1 MNDQNDFQI
10 LEDYCKQDGRRL
22 RGEVDAILSRFGGI
36 VQADRDDFYSLAN
49 ETLARAW
56 QGYDGRKDFH
66 GFFHTCLENR
76 IKSEITR
83 RNRQKRRADREA
95 LSIDAP
101 AGEDGSC
108 LKDMLPSDFDIEKET
123 GLFEG
128 GGCST
133 DFSGTRASRFLD
145 QLSAFQR
152 RIVKMRLKGMSK
164 KEIVRAL
171 GIRERA
177 YEEQLSA
184 IRSYD
189 NVSILL
195 EKEAPEK
202 RREDMGEGTYMAVQT
217 AEKSKETRYS
227 VLSYLKRLED
237 FTIRKDHPLQRKAS
251 QWTKQ
256 QKDNLITSVLN
267 EDPIPPVVLA
277 EQLRPEGRDNWLID
291 GLQRLS
297 NLAEYRSN
305 GFRVG
310 KNAERPVIAYQSVD
324 REKDGTVKLDHGN
337 PVYIKKEIDV
347 RGKYYRDL
355 PAEIRE
361 RFDDFTIPAVQYF
374 NCSDDD
380 IEYHIRR
387 YNAARTMSAA
397 QKGITY
403 LGERYA
409 RRVKELARHPFLR
422 DKSSFRP
429 AEIVNGTADRV
440 ITESL
445 MAIFFLEDWK
455 KKHEDAC
462 QWLKEHGKDSQFDA
476 LEDMLD
482 RLDRAMEEDVS
493 PMFSSRDAFLWFA
506 LFDRFCRS
514 GAEDEAFIRFMREF
528 QHSLHERA
536 VGGRTYDQLCEKSTK
551 DKKVVTA
558 KLDIMESLMKDW
570 LNHGGSSL

>member
-1 MNDQNDFQI
+1 MDF
-10 LEDYCKQDGRRL
+10 
-22 RGEVDAILSRFGGI
+22 S
-36 VQADRDDFYSLAN
+36 
-49 ETLARAW
+49 
-56 QGYDGRKDFH
+56 
-66 GFFHTCLENR
+66 HTCLENR

>member
-56 QGYDGRKDFH
+56 QGYDGTKDFH

-237 FTIRKDHPLQRKAS
+237 FTIRRDHPLQRKAS

-482 RLDRAMEEDVS
+482 RLDRAVEEDVS

-506 LFDRFCRS
+506 LFDRFCRT
-514 GAEDEAFIRFMREF
+514 GAEDEAFIRFMRAF
-528 QHSLHERA
+528 QHSLHERS